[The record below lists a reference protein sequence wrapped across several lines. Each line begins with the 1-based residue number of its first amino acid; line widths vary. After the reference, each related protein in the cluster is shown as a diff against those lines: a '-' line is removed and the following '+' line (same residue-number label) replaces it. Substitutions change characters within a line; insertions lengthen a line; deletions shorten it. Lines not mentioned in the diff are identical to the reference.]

1 MGAIIT
7 LTTDLGLTDA
17 YVAAM
22 KGVILSINPEAKLI
36 DICHSIQ
43 PQNIRQAAFVLST
56 AYPFFPRRTIH
67 VVIVDPGVGTERRA
81 IILRTPSAD
90 FVAPD
95 NGVLSYVI
103 QQPLA
108 KPDEGNV
115 NLQQIELQPEMEA
128 IAITKP
134 QFWRS
139 PVSPTFHGRDI
150 FAPVAARLSLGF
162 PPIDFGEAITSVTI
176 LPLPRPYQ
184 AVDGSLVGHIL
195 HIDSF
200 GNLVTNIKSTDLP
213 QMKPAITIEVGNQ
226 LIPGLSHTYAEGS
239 GLLALIGSSGYLEIA
254 LKEGSAYAFLNTE
267 VGSKVRIKTRRRGRL
282 SREAHGEIRNSKH
295 ETLNKYKA
303 PKSKGTKRF

>member
-7 LTTDLGLTDA
+7 LTTDFGLTDA

-36 DICHSIQ
+36 DICHTIKS
-43 PQNIRQAAFVLST
+43 QNIPQAAFVLGA
-56 AYPFFPRRTIH
+56 AYQFFPQKTIH
-67 VVIVDPGVGTERRA
+67 LVVVDPGVGTKRRA

-103 QQPLA
+103 QQSSA
-108 KPDEGNV
+108 KPTEDAIN
-115 NLQQIELQPEMEA
+115 QQQRKLESGIEA
-128 IAITKP
+128 VAITKP

-162 PPIDFGEAITSVTI
+162 PLTDFGETIPSVMV
-176 LPLPRPYQ
+176 LPLPQPYQ
-184 AVDGSLVGHIL
+184 APDGSLVGHIL

-200 GNLVTNIKSTDLP
+200 GNLITNIKTANLP
-213 QMKPAITIEVGNQ
+213 QTNLTVTIEVGNQ
-226 LIPGLSHTYAEGS
+226 HISGLSRTYGEGEE
-239 GLLALIGSSGYLEIA
+239 LLALIGSSGYLEVS
-254 LKEGSAYAFLNTE
+254 LKGGNACAFLNAE
-267 VGSKVRIKTRRRGRL
+267 AGDEVRIR
-282 SREAHGEIRNSKH
+282 
-295 ETLNKYKA
+295 
-303 PKSKGTKRF
+303 